1 MTIEQEEAV
10 RDAMRRLADESA
22 TKAVADVM
30 MMLGVDVRDPIK
42 AQEQF
47 SVLRQ
52 LASSRTM
59 DNLKWLESL
68 HTAAERVTETSWK
81 TTTKVIVTA
90 TLAAFAL
97 LFKEYW
103 ANHIPTFWK

>member
-22 TKAVADVM
+22 TKAVADIM
-30 MMLGVDVRDPIK
+30 MLLGVDVRDPIK

-47 SVLRQ
+47 AVLRQ
-52 LASSRTM
+52 LAAPRTL

-68 HTAAERVTETSWK
+68 HTAAERVSETSWK

-90 TLAAFAL
+90 ALAALAI

-103 ANHIPTFWK
+103 ANHLPFWK